1 MAAGDLTDLAS
12 VREFL
17 RITDADQT
25 GADTFLTAL
34 IAQASRAIHKHTAR
48 EFAPLSTAS
57 QTRVFAYHGGGRL
70 FFTPHD
76 LRAATS
82 VQIDTDSDNPTTLTA
97 DEDYYLFPRGA
108 SPIDGVYEYMELRG
122 CEPAAKSSS
131 SLVRPWREI
140 TVVGT
145 WGFAS
150 VPADVKTAA
159 NMLIAFWYRQ
169 HSTVPGNTLA
179 GEGDRFGPVSWPS
192 GVLQL
197 LASYRVIGFGYGA

>member
-1 MAAGDLTDLAS
+1 MAAGDLTTLAS

-17 RITDADQT
+17 RITDAAQT
-25 GADTFLTAL
+25 GSDDLLTAF
-34 IAQASRAIHKHTAR
+34 IAQASKAIHRHTGR
-48 EFAPLSTAS
+48 EFAPLSTS
-57 QTRVFAYHGGGRL
+57 PQTRIFTYYGGGRL
-70 FFTPHD
+70 YFTPYD
-76 LRAATS
+76 LATVTS
-82 VQIDTDSDNPTTLTA
+82 VQIDTDGSSPTTLTE
-97 DEDYYLFPRGA
+97 DEDYYLFPRNVN
-108 SPIDGVYEYMELRG
+108 DGVYEYAELRG
-122 CEPAAKSSS
+122 CEPAPKSSS
-131 SLVRPWREI
+131 NVTRPWREVTI
-140 TVVGT
+140 AGT

-159 NMLIAFWYRQ
+159 NMLVAFWFRQ